1 METHTLQLK
10 KKRDE
15 QAFLQAQHEI
25 AGLLEQAKNGEI
37 ELAYVDEAGFMPQ
50 PPNRSAWTL
59 RGETHCVTAKR
70 GKRLNLIGAMLSSG
84 KLVLAKLWRSVT
96 GLYFFAFLMA
106 MIERI
111 RKPLVV
117 ILDNASIHTSKKLK
131 PYWDLLEEKGMT
143 FYFLPP
149 YSPELNRIEILW
161 RKMKYEW
168 LPFKQ
173 MEPDE
178 LEQEIHK
185 IHEGFGKEYSLTF
198 F

>member
-1 METHTLQLK
+1 
-10 KKRDE
+10 
-15 QAFLQAQHEI
+15 
-25 AGLLEQAKNGEI
+25 
-37 ELAYVDEAGFMPQ
+37 VDEAGFMPQ
-50 PPNRSAWTL
+50 PPNRSAWTA
-59 RGETHCVTAKR
+59 RGETHCVSAKR
-70 GKRLNLIGAMLSSG
+70 GRRLNLIGALFSSG
-84 KLVLAKLWRSVT
+84 KLMLAKLWRSVT
-96 GLYFFAFLMA
+96 GLFFFAFLMA
-106 MIERI
+106 MIKTI

-131 PYWDLLEEKGMT
+131 PYWDLLKEQGMQ

-173 MEPDE
+173 MEPEE
-178 LEQEIHK
+178 LENEIDTIHK
-185 IHEGFGKEYSLTF
+185 GFGSEYNLTF

>member
-1 METHTLQLK
+1 M
-10 KKRDE
+10 
-15 QAFLQAQHEI
+15 
-25 AGLLEQAKNGEI
+25 
-37 ELAYVDEAGFMPQ
+37 AYVDEAGFMPQ
-50 PPNRSAWTL
+50 PPNRSAWTA
-59 RGETHCVTAKR
+59 RGETHCVSAKR
-70 GKRLNLIGAMLSSG
+70 GRRLNLIGALFSSG
-84 KLVLAKLWRSVT
+84 KLMLAKLWRSVT
-96 GLYFFAFLMA
+96 GLFFFAFLMA
-106 MIERI
+106 MIKTI

-131 PYWDLLEEKGMT
+131 PYWDLLKEQGMQ

-173 MEPDE
+173 MEPEE
-178 LEQEIHK
+178 LENEIDTIHK
-185 IHEGFGKEYSLTF
+185 GFGSEYNLTF